1 MGLDS
6 KKITLKVLLFDI
18 DGTLIRSGGA
28 GKIAL
33 EQALNDCFNLEN
45 ATADIDYGGR
55 TDFSIVRE
63 LLELNGVDY
72 RSAKDKLLNTY
83 CSLLPDIMK
92 ECSSEVLPGVFD
104 LLDRL
109 KDNSDYALGILTGNL
124 KHGADTK
131 LKLMGLDL
139 IFLSVA
145 GDHAES
151 RNPIAEQAVRDA
163 KGILQPDLKSFVVIG
178 DTPKDVECAKHV
190 EVAAVAVAT
199 GYASRDSVIKSDPDY
214 FLEDLSDTD
223 RVMSIFAG
231 A

>member
-1 MGLDS
+1 M
-6 KKITLKVLLFDI
+6 KVLLFDI

-72 RSAKDKLLNTY
+72 SEGAKDKLLNTY
-83 CSLLPDIMK
+83 CSLLPDIMN

-131 LKLMGLDL
+131 LKLMGLDSY
-139 IFLSVA
+139 FSFGGY

-151 RNPIAEQAVRDA
+151 RNLIAEQAVRDA
-163 KGILQPDLKSFVVIG
+163 KRHLTTADLKSFVVIG

-190 EVAAVAVAT
+190 EAVAVAVAT
-199 GYASRDSVIKSDPDY
+199 GYASRDSVIKSEPDY